1 MDQTGFLLINKPI
14 NYSSFDCIKHI
25 RKIEKATKKDI
36 KIGHAGTL
44 DNFATGLL
52 IIAIGRDSTKD
63 INNLLNQS
71 KEYIATGKI
80 GELTDT
86 LDFTGKIV
94 QKNKKSISKADI
106 KNIIKSF
113 MNNYTQIPPI
123 YSALKFKGK
132 NLYKLAR
139 EKKLSEQEL
148 EIIIKNKKR
157 TVSIY
162 EISLINY
169 ESPYFTIKTS
179 VSKGTYIRS
188 LINDIAEKLGSCAT
202 CYKLTRTKIGNIRL
216 DQSINLKDLKTI
228 KDINNN
234 LMNIAFLW
242 TISFI
247 NNCFSSIIQLY
258 IRIQKSFGTKNNI
271 IKKDNY
277 VWFSI

>member
-1 MDQTGFLLINKPI
+1 MDQTGFLLINKPE

-25 RKIEKATKKDI
+25 RKILKTTKKEI

-63 INNLLNQS
+63 INNLLSQS

-86 LDFTGKIV
+86 LDATGKIV
-94 QKNKKSISKADI
+94 RKNKKSPSKADI
-106 KNIIKSF
+106 ENIIKSF

-157 TVSIY
+157 TVHIY

-169 ESPYFTIKTS
+169 TSPYFTIKTK

-234 LMNIAFLW
+234 LMDITFL
-242 TISFI
+242 
-247 NNCFSSIIQLY
+247 
-258 IRIQKSFGTKNNI
+258 
-271 IKKDNY
+271 
-277 VWFSI
+277 

>member
-14 NYSSFDCIKHI
+14 NSSSFDCIKHI
-25 RKIEKATKKDI
+25 RKILKVTKKEI

-52 IIAIGRDSTKD
+52 IIAIGRDSTKN
-63 INNLLNQS
+63 INNLLGQS
-71 KEYIATGKI
+71 KEYITTGKI

-86 LDFTGKIV
+86 LDATGNII
-94 QKNKKSISKADI
+94 QKKKKLSSKTDI
-106 KNIIKSF
+106 EKIIKSF
-113 MNNYTQIPPI
+113 MNNYIQIPPI

-148 EIIIKNKKR
+148 EIIIKHKKR

-169 ESPYFTIKTS
+169 ESPYFTIKTK

-188 LINDIAEKLGSCAT
+188 LINDIGKKLGSFAT
-202 CYKLTRTKIGNIRL
+202 CYKLTRTKIGNIHL

-234 LMNIAFLW
+234 LMNITFL
-242 TISFI
+242 
-247 NNCFSSIIQLY
+247 
-258 IRIQKSFGTKNNI
+258 
-271 IKKDNY
+271 
-277 VWFSI
+277 